1 MEGLKMLAKL
11 LTITLIAGAGLF
23 GQTPEAVQRLD
34 DARRVFSEIMTAP
47 DKKIPQDLLDKANC
61 IGIIPGVKKGA
72 FVVGAEYGKGVLLCR
87 SNSGTGW
94 SGPSTVRLEGGSVG
108 FQIGGSE
115 TDIVLLVMNERGA
128 EKLMTS
134 EFTLGGDATVAAGP
148 VGRSAEAETDAYM
161 HAQILSYSRARGVFA
176 GVSLEGATLRAAEED
191 NETIYGRPVDHKD
204 VLTGKV
210 KAPSKAEP
218 LISELGRYS
227 PAEG

>member
-1 MEGLKMLAKL
+1 M
-11 LTITLIAGAGLF
+11 TITLIAGAGLF
-23 GQTPEAVQRLD
+23 GETPEAVQRLD
-34 DARRVFSEIMTAP
+34 NARQVFNEIMTAP
-47 DKKIPQDLLDKANC
+47 DKKIPQDLLDKAHC

-87 SNSGTGW
+87 SESGSGW

-161 HAQILSYSRARGVFA
+161 HAHILSYSRARGVFA

-210 KAPSKAEP
+210 EAPSKAEP
-218 LISELGRYS
+218 LISMLGRYS
-227 PAEG
+227 SAEG